1 MHKNSCQGTVWC
13 MSQEEKKTNVFDDK
27 LKNSLIIFL
36 FWKQTFYFAPTDVWA
51 RKREE
56 TNARSICPQSIVL
69 SFLEA
74 EGKERANPKL
84 QFILM
89 NFSWLISV
97 IKVCFT
103 PSKNCI
109 QLLQPQTL
117 LGRKFLLKYMGGK
130 AEGCHITPHKDTTL
144 RKQKCLCSPEN
155 GINSDA
161 MDKNVLQMVSSYEI
175 LFDRHILN
183 PFSTKIS

>member
-1 MHKNSCQGTVWC
+1 M
-13 MSQEEKKTNVFDDK
+13 
-27 LKNSLIIFL
+27 LIFG
-36 FWKQTFYFAPTDVWA
+36 KQTFYFALTDVWA

-89 NFSWLISV
+89 NFSWLISN
-97 IKVCFT
+97 IQSFFFIEVCFS

-117 LGRKFLLKYMGGK
+117 LERKFLLKYMGGK

-155 GINSDA
+155 GINIDA
-161 MDKNVLQMVSSYEI
+161 MDKNVLEMVSSSKI
-175 LFDRHILN
+175 F
-183 PFSTKIS
+183 FSTAKPQTFCSTQIS

>member
-1 MHKNSCQGTVWC
+1 M
-13 MSQEEKKTNVFDDK
+13 
-27 LKNSLIIFL
+27 LIFG
-36 FWKQTFYFAPTDVWA
+36 KQTFYFAPTDVWA

-155 GINSDA
+155 GINIDA
-161 MDKNVLQMVSSYEI
+161 MDKNVLQMVSSSE
-175 LFDRHILN
+175 FFFRSPNFKPFFN
-183 PFSTKIS
+183 PNLVVWVENHSFG